1 MSRKAR
7 ERLFQ
12 QFREQVERFS
22 PDEESLTRAEVQDAL
37 REAGCDP
44 EELREWLNAT
54 ARRLANTQ
62 RAKGRRAPDY
72 LQHAIDVSSPP
83 DQLPRDE
90 KAALQKARE
99 WIKSMT
105 SGPGVL
111 SDDFEIVRAYRSP
124 GDLSEEDQRV
134 LDAAEERLRNQ
145 VKKQSDA

>member
-37 REAGCDP
+37 REAGSDP
-44 EELREWLNAT
+44 EKLREWLNAT
-54 ARRLANTQ
+54 ARRLADAQ
-62 RAKGRRAPDY
+62 RAKGRPAPEY
-72 LQHAIDVSSPP
+72 LQQAIDLSSPP

-90 KAALQKARE
+90 KTALQKARE
-99 WIKSMT
+99 WFQSMT
-105 SGPGVL
+105 AGPGDVTG
-111 SDDFEIVRAYRSP
+111 DFEIIREYRSR

-134 LDAAEERLRNQ
+134 LDAAEEQLRNQ
-145 VKKQSDA
+145 IKKQSDG